1 MVRVLCAEDLAVFKT
16 MFDRPKDWVDIDS
29 MDEANAL
36 DRSVASVRLAG
47 ILDAADPRIARLAH
61 RKR

>member
-1 MVRVLCAEDLAVFKT
+1 

-29 MDEANAL
+29 MDAANAL
-36 DRSVASVRLAG
+36 DRSVASARLAG

>member
-1 MVRVLCAEDLAVFKT
+1 MVRVLCAEDLAIFKAV
-16 MFDRPKDWVDIDS
+16 FDRPKDWVDIDS

-36 DRSVASVRLAG
+36 DRSVASARLAG